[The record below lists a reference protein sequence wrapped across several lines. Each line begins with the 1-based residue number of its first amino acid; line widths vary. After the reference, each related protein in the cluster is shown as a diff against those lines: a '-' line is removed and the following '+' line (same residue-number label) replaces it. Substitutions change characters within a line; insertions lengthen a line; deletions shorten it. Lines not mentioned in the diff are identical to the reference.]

1 MQSLLEF
8 YLKDLPALEDW
19 RYSPN
24 DHRTR
29 DVVRRAIIPMTA
41 EEGCAYAT
49 SKHNRDGPR
58 RAEIMVTHNWGNR
71 FRDRLGAIVA
81 DALQECSSH
90 FAGQLLDHEPDL
102 LRSMLTESGQMQN
115 VYWIC
120 AFAVN
125 QHASICHTNP
135 CDRDPFTDELHP
147 VNVRDPDGRCTESE
161 INKFDD
167 MMGFLANT
175 GKQLIAVDRS
185 MDLFRRAWCVAEIA
199 EAKRLQIR
207 QSLKL
212 VSRKTLTNQ
221 AYQLQNLD
229 IRDMRAGCDKDKE
242 LILGKIEDID
252 SFNSQLRSLIF
263 DPHSGLLASWEQM
276 DSLQQMGEV
285 GRLIR
290 WSMADAGTGKVWR
303 LWDAE

>member
-1 MQSLLEF
+1 MLMLSPGPPQVRELCFRGVTMQSLLEF

-71 FRDRLGAIVA
+71 FRDLLGAIVA

-147 VNVRDPDGRCTESE
+147 VCSCSRTSSCLQWLEYISWFSPSLSLALAHSL
-161 INKFDD
+161 
-167 MMGFLANT
+167 FLS
-175 GKQLIAVDRS
+175 LS
-185 MDLFRRAWCVAEIA
+185 LS
-199 EAKRLQIR
+199 LQR
-207 QSLKL
+207 
-212 VSRKTLTNQ
+212 
-221 AYQLQNLD
+221 
-229 IRDMRAGCDKDKE
+229 
-242 LILGKIEDID
+242 
-252 SFNSQLRSLIF
+252 
-263 DPHSGLLASWEQM
+263 LASCSARINSILCCEKAM
-276 DSLQQMGEV
+276 SVKLLHFSEERTGS
-285 GRLIR
+285 GRPLH
-290 WSMADAGTGKVWR
+290 
-303 LWDAE
+303 